1 MSSLYITDLDGTL
14 LTDHGTL
21 SSVTF
26 SVLLE
31 LLEKGILFTTASA
44 RSVASIQHIFKGLKL
59 DLPVIEFNG
68 AIISDLQSG
77 QHLFINSIDP
87 PLVEDICSVI
97 EEHGCSPFVSTYTG
111 VEDRL
116 YYSSIANEG
125 VKWYL
130 NDRTIHN
137 DKRLRFVERIS
148 SSFSDQVICLNVIGK
163 LEVLTDLEC
172 ELRERYKGSVQIH
185 CLEDHYS
192 PGFFWLTAHDRKSTK
207 DIAIKKLQQITGLTH
222 SEVVVFGDNANDT
235 GMFKMADRSIAVSN
249 AIDELKQCATKI
261 IGSNNEDSVAEF
273 IQSDFEKS
281 LKLKRH
287 DSVGNK

>member
-14 LTDHGTL
+14 LTDKGTL
-21 SSVTF
+21 SLVSF
-26 SVLLE
+26 NILQDLLE
-31 LLEKGILFTTASA
+31 RGISITTASA

-68 AIISDLQSG
+68 AIISDLLSG

-87 PLVEDICSVI
+87 SQVEDICCVI
-97 EEHGCSPFVSTYTG
+97 EKHGCSPFVSTYTG

-130 NDRTIHN
+130 NDRRIHN
-137 DKRLRFVERIS
+137 DKRLRFVDKIS
-148 SSFSDQVICLNVIGK
+148 SSFNDQVICLNVIGK

-172 ELRERYKGSVQIH
+172 ELRERYKGLLEIH
-185 CLEDHYS
+185 CLEDQYS
-192 PGFFWLTAHDRKSTK
+192 PGFFWLTAHDKEATK
-207 DIAIKKLQQITGLTH
+207 DNAIKELQQITGL
-222 SEVVVFGDNANDT
+222 SLCEVVVFGDNANDI

-249 AIDELKQCATKI
+249 AIDKLKQCATEV
-261 IGSNNEDSVAEF
+261 IGSNNENSVAEY
-273 IQSDFEKS
+273 IRSDYER
-281 LKLKRH
+281 LLH
-287 DSVGNK
+287 TDSR

>member
-14 LTDHGTL
+14 LRDDGAL
-21 SSVTF
+21 SPVSF
-26 SVLLE
+26 NILQDLL
-31 LLEKGILFTTASA
+31 KRGILITTASA

-97 EEHGCSPFVSTYTG
+97 EKHGCSPFVSTYTG

-116 YYSSIANEG
+116 YYSNVTNEG

-130 NDRTIHN
+130 NDRRIQN
-137 DKRLRFVERIS
+137 DKRLRFVDKIS
-148 SSFSDQVICLNVIGK
+148 SSFNDQVICLNVIGK

-172 ELRERYKGSVQIH
+172 ELRERYRGSLEIH
-185 CLEDHYS
+185 CLEDQYS
-192 PGFFWLTAHDRKSTK
+192 PGFFWLTAHDKRATK
-207 DIAIKKLQQITGLTH
+207 DRAVKELQKLTGLSH
-222 SEVVVFGDNANDT
+222 REVVVFGDNANDIS
-235 GMFKMADRSIAVSN
+235 MFKMADRPIAVSN
-249 AIDELKQCATKI
+249 AIEELKKHSTQV
-261 IGSNNEDSVAEF
+261 IGSNNEDSVARF
-273 IQSDFEKS
+273 IQSDIQK
-281 LKLKRH
+281 
-287 DSVGNK
+287 